1 MIGGSPSPPYPP
13 EPGCPGERLAWDW
26 LSTPATH
33 PEIFEIYV
41 LFIEERKTLFIKE
54 HKVRITKQ
62 YLTQVIKEEIE
73 KTIKEGFDKTASV
86 DNRKMH
92 TELANKN
99 LYTVVFYTKNG
110 AAQETRNIS
119 ASNIEELAEEI
130 AKIERGEEDN
140 LQKKL
145 KSYDHDPDD
154 YPGEWETFGAVV
166 SVNGDSD
173 DIVVNKVNAALDA
186 Y

>member
-1 MIGGSPSPPYPP
+1 M
-13 EPGCPGERLAWDW
+13 
-26 LSTPATH
+26 
-33 PEIFEIYV
+33 
-41 LFIEERKTLFIKE
+41 
-54 HKVRITKQ
+54 RITKQ

-99 LYTVVFYTKNG
+99 LYTVVFYTNG
-110 AAQETRNIS
+110 VAQKTKNIS

-130 AKIERGEEDN
+130 AKIESGFKNTFRKELD
-140 LQKKL
+140 
-145 KSYDHDPDD
+145 SYDHDPDD
-154 YPGEWETFGAVV
+154 YPGEWETLGAVV

-173 DIVVNKVNAALDA
+173 EIVVNKVNAALDA